1 MKKAPDSIIPDGN
14 ISSGNYRQIFE
25 ESPAPMYIF
34 DVQTFEFLA
43 VNSAALNQYGY
54 SRKEFLSMNATQIR
68 PPQEIDLLKKTIHYG
83 PHVAYFDYGRWKHI
97 RKNGKVFFVHI
108 YAHASVFQGR
118 ASRFVMAI
126 DIDAKVK
133 AEAALLEK
141 NAEITD
147 VLESITDG
155 FYAMNE
161 HWEIT
166 YMNKEAERILN
177 CKREELIGRNLW
189 DFFPL
194 LREGKFY
201 NEYQRALK
209 NKVSVHFEDCYVA
222 LGVWGSMRVYPT
234 KEGLA
239 VYFMDIT
246 EQKKI
251 QEKIFNDDQNLRA
264 IINNT
269 RDIIWSVD
277 RDNNIITAN
286 EAFISRM
293 EYISGRKITRFNK
306 ADFEETLYNQ
316 WQEYFQRAF
325 AGASFKIIWKEQMNG
340 EDLFEEVSFNPILDQ
355 EHQVI
360 GISCF
365 SRDIT
370 EQYIHT
376 QMIEQQ
382 NEQLRKISLIQSHE
396 VRGPLSSI
404 LGLVQLFNGSEEDS
418 SHQEIID
425 LLGEAAEKLD
435 TVIRKITDQAQQ
447 L

>member
-1 MKKAPDSIIPDGN
+1 MKKAPNSIPSDVN
-14 ISSGNYRQIFE
+14 LSSGNYRQIFE

-34 DVQTFEFLA
+34 EVHTFEFLA
-43 VNSAALNQYGY
+43 VNEAALNQYGY
-54 SRKEFLSMNATQIR
+54 SREEFLTMNATQIR
-68 PPQEIDLLKKTIHYG
+68 PQQEIDLLKKTIYDG
-83 PHVAYFDYGRWKHI
+83 PHVTYFDYGRWKHI
-97 RKNGKVFFVHI
+97 RKNGEVFFVHI
-108 YAHASVFQGR
+108 YAHASLFQGKT
-118 ASRFVMAI
+118 ARFVMAI

-147 VLESITDG
+147 ILESITDG

-161 HWEIT
+161 RWEVT
-166 YMNKEAERILN
+166 YMNREAERILK
-177 CKREELIGRNLW
+177 CKREELIGKNLW

-201 NEYQRALK
+201 AEYQRALK
-209 NKVSVHFEDCYVA
+209 NKISVHFEDCYVA

-239 VYFMDIT
+239 VYFVDIT

-251 QEKIFNDDQNLRA
+251 REKIFNDDQNLRA

-269 RDIIWSVD
+269 KDIIWSVD
-277 RDNNIITAN
+277 RDNNIISAN

-293 EYISGRKITRFNK
+293 KYISGKKITQFNR
-306 ADFEETLYNQ
+306 ADFEEILYNQ

-325 AGASFKIIWKEQMNG
+325 AGESYKIIWKEQMNG
-340 EDLFEEVSFNPILDQ
+340 QDIFEEVSFNPILDQ
-355 EHQVI
+355 ENQVI

-370 EQYIHT
+370 EQYTHT

-404 LGLVQLFNGSEEDS
+404 LGLVQLFKDSEKDS
-418 SHQEIID
+418 PDGEIID
-425 LLGEAAEKLD
+425 LLGKAAERLD
-435 TVIRKITDQAQQ
+435 AVIRKITAQAQ
-447 L
+447 